1 MSKGKL
7 RNFTYGEK
15 FKGKL
20 KETIMTDLTTQA
32 VSLYDTK
39 KLRKKQRR
47 LHRNNEAVGELVQNL
62 NRQNQTSLGN
72 ILAGLEQN
80 ATKRE
85 AAQAAA
91 DKKTQRAANQKG
103 IVNSP
108 REYYG
113 NVTVKD
119 EAKGKYVSA
128 TPKEAEA
135 IRANNAR
142 LAAENARA
150 QAQEVPRLG
159 TNKSQTSNWKLVE
172 RNGQYALVPFDDEK
186 RAKRAANQKGIVN
199 SPRAYKGNMTVY
211 DAKSGKYVSAT
222 PDEAKAIQARN
233 AELAKATAPQEQPVS
248 TSKKGV
254 KNTSKEAQRL
264 HESRALAQNGQ
275 VNSPR
280 EYYGNVTVK
289 DEAKGKYVSATP
301 KEAEAIRANNAR
313 LAAENA
319 RAQAQ
324 EVPRLGTNKSQTS
337 NWKLVE
343 RNGQYALVP
352 FDDEKRAKRAA
363 NQKGIVNSPRAYKG
377 NMTVYDAK
385 SGKYVSATPD
395 EAKAIQA
402 RNAELAK
409 ATAAKPAA
417 ESVVQDTAKQAGK
430 KGTSKIGGFF
440 GKIAKGM
447 KGKGGKIGLII
458 AGAAALIAGAIALF
472 GKKKGSQA
480 AEADEAQEQ
489 PVVTPTAPE
498 ETTPEETTPTVP
510 VIPETPESSL
520 QGIYTVVK
528 GDCVWNIAKARLKE
542 LNGTDPTDA
551 EIQKEVYRIMDKNK
565 DANSENGT
573 IKLEWEP
580 DHYHVM
586 IRPGDKIDL
595 SA

>member
-301 KEAEAIRANNAR
+301 
-313 LAAENA
+313 
-319 RAQAQ
+319 
-324 EVPRLGTNKSQTS
+324 
-337 NWKLVE
+337 
-343 RNGQYALVP
+343 
-352 FDDEKRAKRAA
+352 
-363 NQKGIVNSPRAYKG
+363 
-377 NMTVYDAK
+377 
-385 SGKYVSATPD
+385 D